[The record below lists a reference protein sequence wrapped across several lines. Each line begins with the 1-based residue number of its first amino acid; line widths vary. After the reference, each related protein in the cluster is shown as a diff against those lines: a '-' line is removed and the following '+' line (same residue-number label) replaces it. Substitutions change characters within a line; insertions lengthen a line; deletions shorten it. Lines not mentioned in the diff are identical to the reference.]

1 MTIRY
6 AEAYDLALS
15 LLLDAG
21 FSRQRA
27 TTITEA
33 ILLADVWGLPSHGL
47 LRLPYYLDRC
57 AAGGYRADAE
67 LATATDTGPLVTLD
81 GGGGLG
87 HWQVAAATEL
97 ARERCLRYGIAA
109 VAVADSGHCG
119 ALGAYTLPLVDAGL
133 AGLVF
138 SNGPAVMA
146 PWGSNTRLL
155 STSPIA
161 AGIPIPERPA
171 IVDLALSAVARGTI
185 AAKAQAG
192 EPLPEGWALD
202 ADGEPTTDAQ
212 TALHGLLAP
221 LGGAKG
227 FALAFL
233 VESLTGGMIGP
244 NLSADVP
251 DFFDPECNHRPQGI
265 AHLVVALDPRRTA
278 PGGPG
283 DVEARLRD
291 LAKRVAGSG
300 GRVPG
305 GRRLLPAEITAGTP
319 LTVSE
324 TVLADLRAR
333 TPGR

>member
-6 AEAYDLALS
+6 AEAHDLSLAL
-15 LLLDAG
+15 LTDAG
-21 FSRQRA
+21 FTPDRA
-27 TTITEA
+27 ATIAEA
-33 ILLADVWGLPSHGL
+33 ILLAEVWGLPSHGL

-57 AAGGYRADAE
+57 AAGGYRVDAE
-67 LATATDTGPLVTLD
+67 LSTTDDTGPLVTLD

-87 HWQVAAATEL
+87 HWQVQAAAEL
-97 ARERCLRYGIAA
+97 ARERCQRFGIAA
-109 VAVADSGHCG
+109 VTVADSGHCG

-133 AGLVF
+133 TGLVF

-146 PWGSNTRLL
+146 PWGTNTRLL

-161 AGIPIPERPA
+161 AGIPVPERPA

-202 ADGEPTTDAQ
+202 ADGEPTTDAR
-212 TALHGLLAP
+212 ASLHGLLAP

-251 DFFDPECNHRPQGI
+251 DFFDAASNHRPQGI
-265 AHLVVALDPRRTA
+265 AHLVVALDPRRMT
-278 PGGPG
+278 PG
-283 DVEARLRD
+283 DADARLRD
-291 LAKRVAGSG
+291 LAKRVGDSG

-305 GRRLLPAEITAGTP
+305 GRRLLPAEITDDTP
-319 LTVSE
+319 LAVADA
-324 TVLADLRAR
+324 VLADLRAR
-333 TPGR
+333 A